1 MFCAFQQHTRLSY
14 SQLKSTSPRLS
25 PQIADPTYSLTVRVA
40 CRFSR
45 AKVPQST
52 LIFFQLPFIPPP
64 PYDAQGIRHHPHPQ
78 RGYAQSP
85 INQSRVASAFVYYI
99 DSLDFATRAV
109 AFATAIGFSFGIFLN
124 YRSLND
130 LPGIITS
137 YITPATSAWP
147 SFNQFND

>member
-1 MFCAFQQHTRLSY
+1 MIFSNFPSSL
-14 SQLKSTSPRLS
+14 LL
-25 PQIADPTYSLTVRVA
+25 PTMP
-40 CRFSR
+40 
-45 AKVPQST
+45 K
-52 LIFFQLPFIPPP
+52 
-64 PYDAQGIRHHPHPQ
+64 
-78 RGYAQSP
+78 GYATIP
-85 INQSRVASAFVYYI
+85 THNE

-137 YITPATSAWP
+137 YITAATGAWP